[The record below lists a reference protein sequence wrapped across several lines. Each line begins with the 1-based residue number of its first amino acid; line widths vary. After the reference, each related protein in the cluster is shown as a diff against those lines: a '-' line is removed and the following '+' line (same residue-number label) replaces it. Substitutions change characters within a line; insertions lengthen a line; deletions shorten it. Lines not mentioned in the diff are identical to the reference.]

1 MGCLPEGCLKC
12 DSLLWLWSINQ
23 ETSSHLWQR
32 ERETLN
38 FLSPIV
44 SFSVLLTHCSNLR
57 TVWMDNRWWEER
69 WKLPCSLKA
78 VLYWIYLFLFLSPP
92 VKSSQSSQRMCFE
105 REQRICL
112 AKVTHIISLRPP
124 PPNHLPWGYLLLPT
138 SATLE
143 SCLHSRWLFHL
154 LTATEQLVRVKYSF
168 NLCLPGSYS
177 VELIHMSFRCP
188 HLYNRVV
195 ENRPSAL
202 RLLLLLALRSLALY
216 FWTKSH
222 FCFGELA

>member
-1 MGCLPEGCLKC
+1 
-12 DSLLWLWSINQ
+12 
-23 ETSSHLWQR
+23 
-32 ERETLN
+32 
-38 FLSPIV
+38 
-44 SFSVLLTHCSNLR
+44 
-57 TVWMDNRWWEER
+57 MDNRWWEER

-112 AKVTHIISLRPP
+112 AKVTHIISLRP

-202 RLLLLLALRSLALY
+202 RLLLLLACASFPGLVFLNKIPFLLWGACIKRVTPGY
-216 FWTKSH
+216 I
-222 FCFGELA
+222 